1 MFKPHRSIPIKVMPK
16 CCEYGCSIL
25 MGGRGA
31 SFRVW
36 HESMASGLTSI
47 SEVESLDTLSGSIFR
62 SRLAVESLFDV
73 DCVTI
78 GCVTARFELIVTGA
92 ISLRWILSR
101 SESM

>member
-1 MFKPHRSIPIKVMPK
+1 MLNPHSSIPIKVMPK

-31 SFRVW
+31 SFSVW

-47 SEVESLDTLSGSIFR
+47 SEVESLDTLSGSTFK
-62 SRLAVESLFDV
+62 STLAVESLFDV

-78 GCVTARFELIVTGA
+78 GCVTATFELTVTER
-92 ISLRWILSR
+92 SL
-101 SESM
+101 